1 MGPNQLLGAGR
12 CAFLAIIFLAGAAV
26 RAAPEPL
33 TYFVSPEGNDL
44 FTGLIARNNLAR
56 TDGPFGTIQH
66 ARDIARAA
74 IREQNGKQRRAV
86 NIVLRGGTYWLS
98 GPLMLA
104 PADSGTAEFPVTWSA
119 YRNEKPVLS
128 GGRMVRGW
136 DKVKVNGH
144 EVWAAKIPQLKNA
157 DQAIHEFWFNGR
169 RRFLARSPGE
179 GFFRVAELPDVTK
192 STPQQQGQTRFKF
205 AGDDLHNRPDVSDAD
220 VVVMSLWVE
229 SHLPIVAVDEQEH
242 LVRFSKASVFRLSVG
257 DPYYVEGALA
267 LLDHPGQWCF
277 DRKTGTIYYYPEPGE
292 MMLGSEAVI
301 PWHEQIVRLEGD
313 PSSNRFVHDVRF
325 VGITFAHSEWD
336 LPRYQAP
343 GAAMYRSGFDQ
354 AAVGVPGAVWGIGVR
369 DCVFENC
376 NVIHAGNYGIELV
389 GGCQNNRISYCTLSD
404 LGAGGIK
411 IGQTSIH
418 RADADQTRGNQIS
431 DCTIAD
437 CGNIFHSAVGIWLGQ
452 TSDNRIS
459 HNEIHGLWYTG
470 ISDGWTWGY
479 GDSLSSANVFE
490 FNSVHHIGTPREG
503 VGPILSDMGGIYI
516 LGGRKGTIVRNNV
529 FHDIAGLNYGGWGIY
544 FDEGTSD
551 TVAEKNLVYRTTH
564 GGFHEHY
571 GANNLVRNNI
581 FAFGRDAQIQ
591 RTREEDHLSFT
602 FERNIVLWDHGVALW
617 GKWPKNVMMDYNTYV
632 HPGGGEVTFAG
643 KSWEQWQAAGM
654 DRHSQFADDPFVD
667 PEHGSFQLKPG
678 AAANLVG
685 FEPFDLSTVRPRP
698 HKP

>member
-1 MGPNQLLGAGR
+1 
-12 CAFLAIIFLAGAAV
+12 LAIIFLAGAAV

-44 FTGLIARNNLAR
+44 FTGLIARNNLTR
-56 TDGPFGTIQH
+56 TDGPLGTIQH

-86 NIVLRGGTYWLS
+86 NIVLRGGTYWMS
-98 GPLMLA
+98 GPLMLS

-128 GGRMVRGW
+128 GGRPIRGW

-169 RRFLARSPGE
+169 RRFLARWPNE
-179 GFFRVAELPDVTK
+179 GVLHVAELPDVTK

-257 DPYYVEGALA
+257 DPYYVEGAIA

-313 PSSNRFVHDVRF
+313 PASNRFVHDVRF

-418 RADADQTRGNQIS
+418 LADADQTRGNQIS

-479 GDSLSSANVFE
+479 GDSLSSGNVFE

-564 GGFHEHY
+564 GGFHQHY

-617 GKWPKNVMMDYNTYV
+617 GKWPKNVMMDYNTYAHV
-632 HPGGGEVTFAG
+632 GGGEVTFAG

-678 AAANLVG
+678 AAANLAG
-685 FEPFDLSTVRPRP
+685 FEPFDLSAVGPRP